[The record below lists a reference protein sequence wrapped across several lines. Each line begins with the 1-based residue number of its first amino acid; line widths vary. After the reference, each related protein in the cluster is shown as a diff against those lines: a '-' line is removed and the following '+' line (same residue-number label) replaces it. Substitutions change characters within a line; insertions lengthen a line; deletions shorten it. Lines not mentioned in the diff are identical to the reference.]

1 MIEQETILERWA
13 LIVPFRI
20 ARDVIDEIPL
30 IHVTLRDAEGRTGH
44 AEAAG
49 VDYHG
54 ETTAGMAEQ
63 IGSVASRLH
72 DRIDGAELEQ
82 WLPAGGAR
90 NALDC
95 ALWDLRAKQSG
106 VRVWRTAGLP
116 EPRPLLT
123 AFTLG
128 LGSEEETRHKA
139 RGALRY
145 PLLKL
150 KVDAE
155 RHLDV
160 VRIVREEHPQAR
172 LIVDANESWS
182 RDLLEKLLPT
192 LAALNVELIEQPV
205 PQGED
210 AQLDGLRSP
219 VPLAADESCTDR
231 ASLDALAGRYGYV
244 NIKLDKC
251 GGLTE
256 ALLLAAEAAR
266 RGFQLMV
273 GNMCGSSLGM
283 APAHLIGQ
291 RCRYVDLDG
300 PLLQRNDRAVPMTFD
315 GALLHPAPPALWG

>member
-1 MIEQETILERWA
+1 M
-13 LIVPFRI
+13 
-20 ARDVIDEIPL
+20 
-30 IHVTLRDAEGRTGH
+30 
-44 AEAAG
+44 
-49 VDYHG
+49 
-54 ETTAGMAEQ
+54 
-63 IGSVASRLH
+63 
-72 DRIDGAELEQ
+72 
-82 WLPAGGAR
+82 
-90 NALDC
+90 
-95 ALWDLRAKQSG
+95 
-106 VRVWRTAGLP
+106 WRTAGLP

-205 PQGED
+205 PQGEM
-210 AQLDGLRSP
+210 RSSTDCGPP

-256 ALLLAAEAAR
+256 ALLLAGRGGAAGISVDGGQYVR
-266 RGFQLMV
+266 QLSRYGTRG
-273 GNMCGSSLGM
+273 
-283 APAHLIGQ
+283 I
-291 RCRYVDLDG
+291 
-300 PLLQRNDRAVPMTFD
+300 
-315 GALLHPAPPALWG
+315 